1 MPDGDD
7 DDAVF
12 SCYEDMSVWSGRI
25 DAARF
30 WIEGV
35 ALTTVGFV
43 GFLGKV
49 RSIRANKLARKC
61 HFTLTQCA
69 SATSQMRARM
79 RA

>member
-43 GFLGKV
+43 GFLGKS
-49 RSIRANKLARKC
+49 RP
-61 HFTLTQCA
+61 
-69 SATSQMRARM
+69 
-79 RA
+79 